1 MKTCASFVMVMLLLV
16 AAAAQ
21 AAEGGVK
28 VGVLTCNVASGWG
41 FVIGSTRA
49 VNCTYAPADSHAP
62 GERYAGTI
70 SKFGADIGYS
80 SAAVMVWAVLA
91 ATSDL
96 RPGSLA
102 GEYGGATASVAAGV
116 GAGANV
122 LVGGSEKS
130 IHLQPVSVEGTAG
143 LNVAAGVESLTLR
156 AAGAP
161 RSRAHARAPHHSR
174 SY

>member
-1 MKTCASFVMVMLLLV
+1 MKACASIAIVTMLL
-16 AAAAQ
+16 AAGAAYG
-21 AAEGGVK
+21 AEGGVK

-80 SAAVMVWAVLA
+80 SAAVMVWAVIA
-91 ATSDL
+91 ATSDM

-161 RSRAHARAPHHSR
+161 RSHAHARTHSR
-174 SY
+174 SHSY